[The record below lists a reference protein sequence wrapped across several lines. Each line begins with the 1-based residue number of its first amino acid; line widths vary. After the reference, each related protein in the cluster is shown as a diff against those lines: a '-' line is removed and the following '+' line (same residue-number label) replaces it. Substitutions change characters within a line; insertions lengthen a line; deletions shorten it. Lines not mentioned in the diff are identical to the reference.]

1 MLEKLKNGL
10 GVPAGWMYFILVVC
24 LLYIITQNGNK
35 VDNLQAEIDSAVT
48 EISTLEIL
56 NETTLEAMS
65 NEVAV
70 RDDAIAGLSDVIAGW
85 ESKSVAV
92 NARLNDS
99 DSLRGELEVTVADL
113 ESQLNASALALE
125 ASASALDAS
134 ASALDAS
141 SLALSDA
148 IANPVCP
155 TCLECPATETTV
167 TE

>member
-1 MLEKLKNGL
+1 MLEKLNNGL

-35 VDNLQAEIDSAVT
+35 VDNLQAEIDNANG

-70 RDDAIAGLSDVIAGW
+70 RDDAIVGLNNVIAGW
-85 ESKSVAV
+85 EANSAEI
-92 NARLNDS
+92 NAKLNDS
-99 DSLRGELEVTVADL
+99 DSLRGELESTVADL
-113 ESQLNASALALE
+113 ESQLNASA
-125 ASASALDAS
+125 
-134 ASALDAS
+134 S
-141 SLALSDA
+141 SLEDA
-148 IANPVCP
+148 IANPNCP
-155 TCLECPATETTV
+155 VAV